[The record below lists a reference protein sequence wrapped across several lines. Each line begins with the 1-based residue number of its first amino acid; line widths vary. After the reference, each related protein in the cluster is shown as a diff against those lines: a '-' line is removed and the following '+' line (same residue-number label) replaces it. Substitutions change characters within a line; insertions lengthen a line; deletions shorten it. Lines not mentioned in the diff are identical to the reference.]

1 MLSKGVIIS
10 LSAIIMH
17 WGEVGIPY
25 SGFPMESLAMAMES
39 LEISMLLSGMSIQV
53 LEVPMGF
60 SAISTRLLEMP
71 MEFMAIVI
79 WSTAI
84 RMWFILDLFYLFI
97 IHNLYHLFFNICFL
111 SIFPLE

>member
-10 LSAIIMH
+10 SSAIIMP

-39 LEISMLLSGMSIQV
+39 LEISMPLSGMSIQV

-111 SIFPLE
+111 AIFPLE